1 MTRILWTPAEDALL
15 RELHPSGLSYDEI
28 AARIAPR
35 SRNAVEQRC
44 VKLRLG
50 PLPHGRLRWKPSED
64 ALLREIWE
72 QKGSLKM
79 LSAKYLP
86 RRSAAAMSDRGR
98 ELGLAPR
105 PQTLRNSTYSWVT
118 EEVRRALLETPDL
131 TVSQL
136 AERCAGSHR
145 RITMVLAEGH
155 GKGFWRSGW
164 APARGKST
172 GRRAP
177 RWSVGFED
185 DVPPPSPIG
194 NTLRMRLVRARA
206 RQPAPVFDPFATLV
220 QQVAA

>member
-44 VKLRLG
+44 VKLHLG
-50 PLPHGRLRWKPSED
+50 PLPHGRLRWTPADDEI
-64 ALLREIWE
+64 LRAVWT
-72 QKGSLKM
+72 QKGSLKQ

-86 RRSAAAMSDRGR
+86 RRSPAAMSDRGR

-105 PQTLRNSTYSWVT
+105 PQTLRNSNYSWVAD
-118 EEVRRALLETPDL
+118 EVRSALLATPDL

-136 AERCAGSHR
+136 AERCTASRR

-164 APARGKST
+164 DHRRGKGG
-172 GRRAP
+172 GRRSP
-177 RWSVGFED
+177 RWSAGFED
-185 DVPPPSPIG
+185 DVPPPSPLG

-206 RQPAPVFDPFATLV
+206 KVGEGRFDPFATLV